1 MDELR
6 LRKMSDEREKTRIE
20 NEIAELRKTI
30 QDRFGV
36 SVEDFEETIGELK
49 KQIDQKVS
57 LLKNKLQ
64 EAKNRIGG
72 I

>member
-1 MDELR
+1 
-6 LRKMSDEREKTRIE
+6 MSDEREKTRIE